1 MTVIKRYLSK
11 KLRYFMYFENL
22 SLIFLLNFSESGSLQ
37 GKYYK
42 NVLNM
47 EMFFL
52 PIFY

>member
-1 MTVIKRYLSK
+1 MKHYLSK
-11 KLRYFMYFENL
+11 KLQYFMYFENL
-22 SLIFLLNFSESGSLQ
+22 RLIFLLNFSESGLLQ

-52 PIFY
+52 PIFH